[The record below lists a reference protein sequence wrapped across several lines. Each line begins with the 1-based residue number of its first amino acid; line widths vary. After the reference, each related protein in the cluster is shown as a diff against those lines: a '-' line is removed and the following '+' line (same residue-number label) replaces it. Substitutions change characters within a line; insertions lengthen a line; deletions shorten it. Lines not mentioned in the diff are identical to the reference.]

1 MNMRQLIPNPVRRVI
16 PNPIKQLPW
25 RLKWARSTAAYADA
39 PFAALTRLAEWTFLE
54 CIRDELE
61 FDLCG
66 GLHFST
72 MPNNFCGLM
81 SFVAGEYEPHLL
93 NFLNRHLCSGAIFC
107 DVGAN
112 IGLYTAVAS
121 RLVGPSGRVIAFEAH
136 PYTFKFLQKNVEE
149 NELGNVLPL
158 NFAIGAEPGCVEI
171 KYDPGNSGSTHV
183 VSSRT
188 EAAIEVPM
196 ICLDQA
202 LPKHGVNVVDYLKI
216 DVEGYEGFVLH
227 GARSVLERSKGIL
240 VQTEVNLQCLQR
252 YDLSLNLM
260 IDDLGDLGFS
270 PHLVLHDGTLTAI
283 SPTELSYG
291 DVIWSR
297 DML

>member
-1 MNMRQLIPNPVRRVI
+1 
-16 PNPIKQLPW
+16 
-25 RLKWARSTAAYADA
+25 
-39 PFAALTRLAEWTFLE
+39 
-54 CIRDELE
+54 
-61 FDLCG
+61 
-66 GLHFST
+66 
-72 MPNNFCGLM
+72 
-81 SFVAGEYEPHLL
+81 
-93 NFLNRHLCSGAIFC
+93 
-107 DVGAN
+107 
-112 IGLYTAVAS
+112 
-121 RLVGPSGRVIAFEAH
+121 
-136 PYTFKFLQKNVEE
+136 
-149 NELGNVLPL
+149 
-158 NFAIGAEPGCVEI
+158 
-171 KYDPGNSGSTHV
+171 
-183 VSSRT
+183 
-188 EAAIEVPM
+188 M